1 MSYRYSTP
9 PIRRRCSTRQLH
21 NSFTALTRSSWTM
34 LFVNRRLTSP
44 EFALMLAAPRRMR
57 MSPERKSGGLS
68 FVIWP
73 SSAASTG

>member
-1 MSYRYSTP
+1 
-9 PIRRRCSTRQLH
+9 
-21 NSFTALTRSSWTM
+21 M

-68 FVIWP
+68 FVI
-73 SSAASTG
+73 